1 MEQMAITIHI
11 CEKQIIY
18 RELGLIAYNIQ
29 TDKVVTVGEECLKYL
44 ESDEIAV
51 LSPFA
56 DGKIAEFELAVV
68 MFRELLKRAYVKAG
82 VKSRFKRRRFTI
94 CTEQTMTSI
103 DKKVIMDC
111 FYQMSKNVEIS
122 DTTYQ
127 EHSRMLL
134 GNQATD
140 RKSKEIII
148 AFEVE
153 DHAAFIKDSLQRII
167 EKAAGWGMSREEVL
181 RLCKDMD

>member
-11 CEKQIIY
+11 CERQMIY

-29 TDKVVTVGEECLKYL
+29 TDKVVAVGEECLEYL

-51 LSPFA
+51 VSPFT
-56 DGKIAEFELAVV
+56 DGKIAEFELAVT
-68 MFRELLKRAYVKAG
+68 MFRELLKRAYAKAG
-82 VKSRFKRRRFTI
+82 VKSRYKKRQFTI

-111 FYQMSKNVEIS
+111 FYQMSKSVVIS

-134 GNQATD
+134 ENQTTD
-140 RKSKEIII
+140 RKNKEIII

-153 DHAAFIKDSLQRII
+153 DHAAFIKESLRRIV
-167 EKAAGWGMSREEVL
+167 EKAASWGMSREEVL
-181 RLCKDMD
+181 RLCKDLE